1 MNTAGM
7 EWAERVAAR
16 NAIGHGGVCAQNEAL
31 MAQGYLPLTYG
42 EQPTPLSAGAV
53 PAGTASAQ
61 QQVRRA

>member
-16 NAIGHGGVCAQNEAL
+16 NAIETAKAQNEAL

-42 EQPTPLSAGAV
+42 EQPTPLSAGTV

>member
-16 NAIGHGGVCAQNEAL
+16 NAIETANAQNEAL

>member
-1 MNTAGM
+1 MDTAGM

-16 NAIGHGGVCAQNEAL
+16 NAIETAKAQNEAL